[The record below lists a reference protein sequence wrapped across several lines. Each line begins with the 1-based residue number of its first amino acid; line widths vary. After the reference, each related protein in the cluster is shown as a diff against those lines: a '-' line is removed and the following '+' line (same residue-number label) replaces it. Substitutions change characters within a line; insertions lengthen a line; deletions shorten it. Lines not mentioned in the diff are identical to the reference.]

1 MQHKTSIRFYSS
13 AEPWPRVAG
22 VPGLALSLSSF
33 QRGDGEGNGLKLYL
47 RLEVEGSVIFSLLVM
62 LGSGSLPASSSVC
75 SFTSHYRGEFPFWS
89 TSSLEVFLKGIHH
102 MQLHGL
108 SVHSAASSPYTGI
121 FGPVS

>member
-47 RLEVEGSVIFSLLVM
+47 RLEVEGSVIFSLLVI

-89 TSSLEVFLKGIHH
+89 SSSWCFFERNSSYAIASVVCPLCCFLT
-102 MQLHGL
+102 LHRD
-108 SVHSAASSPYTGI
+108 
-121 FGPVS
+121 F